1 MSLVPLPASRMTSG
15 VAATSASGS
24 GRRRRAHGWP
34 GAATTSISSS
44 RRCAVTRSAGRCG
57 VSMKPS
63 PAFPPRTSSMTPVEL
78 ATVSSTTVGA

>member
-15 VAATSASGS
+15 VAAISASDS

-34 GAATTSISSS
+34 GAVTTSISSS

-63 PAFPPRTSSMTPVEL
+63 RTLTSLTSSMTPVEL
-78 ATVSSTTVGA
+78 ATVSSTTVGV